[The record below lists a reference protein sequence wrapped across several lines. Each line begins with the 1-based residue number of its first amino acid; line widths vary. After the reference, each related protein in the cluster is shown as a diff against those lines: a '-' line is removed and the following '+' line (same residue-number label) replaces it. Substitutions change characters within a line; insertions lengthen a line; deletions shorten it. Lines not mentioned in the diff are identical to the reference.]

1 MAISPRRHVNAA
13 QGCRKEAD
21 VFLQTM
27 QTKLWRELCGSQ
39 NQAIFTRKKVI
50 DLSISQFETIAEL
63 LEFFDLRGPEPRIA
77 QQYLLRALIS
87 LAQQERAEH
96 LWRSIIF
103 YAYLPGLCAIR
114 RRTGSY
120 VHRPEE
126 LDGELWAAFVEV
138 VEHYPLHR
146 PGSVAAGVL
155 FDTGKRYY
163 QQLRRWQK
171 EADAFEE
178 LSEAAAIFSDEERLA
193 LCFTRVSAARFTAME
208 RGEMLAVLLQCD
220 TIAPEDAQ
228 LLWLTDIC
236 GLTVQQAL
244 ESQKIHNDNAL
255 LEHRELDRAWR
266 QRNRTRQRVEVFFKN
281 RKVGMS
287 SFGVDPACYLVRGK
301 NKPETVMT
309 HREKL
314 VVQHT
319 LLELVAKLGRLMT
332 VYKLGDEVVWGV
344 VSVLDGVIEELLA
357 GSTGRPAGGSLELHP
372 VMSALLARFG
382 GYGRPRAVLR
392 QSLSLAAS

>member
-1 MAISPRRHVNAA
+1 MPP
-13 QGCRKEAD
+13 QDCRKEAD

-27 QTKLWRELCGSQ
+27 QTELWRELCGSQ
-39 NQAIFTRKKVI
+39 SQAVFARKKVI
-50 DLSISQFETIAEL
+50 DLSIAQFETIAEL

-96 LWRSIIF
+96 LWRSIIL

-120 VHRPEE
+120 VHRSEE
-126 LDGELWAAFVEV
+126 LDAALWAVFVEV

-155 FDTGKRYY
+155 LDTSKRYY
-163 QQLRRWQK
+163 RLLRRQQR
-171 EADAFEE
+171 EADAREE
-178 LSEAAAIFSDEERLA
+178 FLEAASIFSDEERLA

-244 ESQKIHNDNAL
+244 QSQQIRNDNAP
-255 LEHRELDRAWR
+255 LEQRELERAWR
-266 QRNRTRQRVEVFFKN
+266 QRNRTRQRVQLFFKN
-281 RKVGMS
+281 RQVDMS
-287 SFGVDPACYLVRGK
+287 SFGVDPACYILRGK
-301 NKPETVMT
+301 NTPEAAVTR
-309 HREKL
+309 REQSI
-314 VVQHT
+314 VQRT

-332 VYKLGDEVVWGV
+332 VYKLGGEVFWGIM
-344 VSVLDGVIEELLA
+344 SVLDGVIEEFL
-357 GSTGRPAGGSLELHP
+357 TGPTSRQTGGSLELHP
-372 VMSALLARFG
+372 VMAALLARFG
-382 GYGRPRAVLR
+382 GYGRPRAALR
-392 QSLSLAAS
+392 QSLSVAAS